1 MGLDSI
7 LLVAEFERP
16 QLDLVA
22 VLTVSGSMSSEFDS
36 YYCDEHGRQHENSA
50 GGTTKLDAATE
61 ALCALTAQLRP
72 EDRLGIVLYNDRA
85 HVAKPLRNVGSMNMR
100 AIRQH
105 IREIAAG
112 GGTNLADG
120 FEAAWDMLADGET
133 TADLE
138 RRVVFMTDMMPNT
151 GATGEPSPNCSP
163 TPPRIVSTRRSLEW
177 GWTRTRTWRT
187 LSGGAGREPLLYQLG
202 RGVRP
207 RARPV
212 VGDQPRLLADHPRR
226 PAVSARLCRAESRS
240 VWTAG
245 RPLEPGRTGAGYA
258 RRWHP

>member
-1 MGLDSI
+1 VGLDSI

-22 VLTVSGSMSSEFDS
+22 VLNISGSMSSEFDS
-36 YYCDEHGRQHENSA
+36 YYYDEHGRQHENSA

-85 HVAKPLRNVGSMNMR
+85 HVAKPLRNVGSTNMR

-151 GATGEPSPNCSP
+151 GATGERALTQLFADAAEDGIHTTFVGMGLDANADLADTLWGCGARTTTSSTRPRSPTASATCCRRSAATPRGSP
-163 TPPRIVSTRRSLEW
+163 TPTRGVST
-177 GWTRTRTWRT
+177 
-187 LSGGAGREPLLYQLG
+187 A
-202 RGVRP
+202 VP
-207 RARPV
+207 R
-212 VGDQPRLLADHPRR
+212 
-226 PAVSARLCRAESRS
+226 
-240 VWTAG
+240 
-245 RPLEPGRTGAGYA
+245 
-258 RRWHP
+258 